1 MAERQPTPGGVRDP
15 PIPPPGAPGWVKVFA
30 IIGGTLF
37 LLFVLL
43 HLTGLRPHHGG
54 FHDNHVPPGHAAG
67 TPRP

>member
-1 MAERQPTPGGVRDP
+1 MAERQATPDGERDA
-15 PIPPPGAPGWVKVFA
+15 PIPPPGAPRWVKVFA

-54 FHDNHVPPGHAAG
+54 FHDTRVPPGDAEG
-67 TPRP
+67 TARP